1 MTENLKT
8 TPEMDLKLEEFFA
21 LARDDAL
28 VPSADLLARMAGDA
42 AKVQAGFD
50 QGAEVSSAPRMSWW
64 AQLFDDIGGL
74 PAMGGL
80 AACACAGAYLGF
92 VNPDFATTW
101 ATTATEDTAEADGV
115 MSHALLGDV
124 YWIEEG

>member
-1 MTENLKT
+1 MTDDLKM
-8 TPEMDLKLEEFFA
+8 TPEMDLELEEFFA
-21 LARDDAL
+21 VARDEAP
-28 VPSADLLARMAGDA
+28 VPSANLLAKISNDA
-42 AKVQAGFD
+42 LKMQEEFD
-50 QGAEVSSAPRMSWW
+50 REALPEPSPRVRWW
-64 AQLFDDIGGL
+64 RQLFDEIGGL

-80 AACACAGAYLGF
+80 AACACAGVYLGF

-101 ATTATEDTAEADGV
+101 AVEETAEVEGV